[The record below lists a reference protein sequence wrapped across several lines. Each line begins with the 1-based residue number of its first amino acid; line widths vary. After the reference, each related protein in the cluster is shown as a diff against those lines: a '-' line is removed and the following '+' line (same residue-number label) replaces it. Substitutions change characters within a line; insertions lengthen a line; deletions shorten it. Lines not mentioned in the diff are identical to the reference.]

1 MPLVVNRQDWE
12 TSFRGQVRKLATGWN
27 VAEFRGKVRLKVR
40 PPGQV
45 EQSVIL
51 PFRWDDHSTG
61 DAYVRIRNVYKL
73 VSEGH
78 SLKGAAEIAEG
89 KAPKPLAD
97 WAGALERFKVQ
108 KLQHGRTIKPGT
120 WDHSYG
126 PVLGDAVDMLNG
138 RRPPS
143 NPADLLDL
151 CIRGWDPGSR
161 MRQIRAQSLAQFLRY
176 CVNREHFPALWLPP
190 SDLRSHVGAKGAQAG
205 PGLKGDPLTDQQII
219 DLLASLP
226 VDAAGGRWVDALRLL
241 AELGLRPG
249 ELQHLSVRTD
259 PATGDPFWWC
269 SYRKRS
275 GGGDT
280 EPRRVY
286 PLALVD
292 SDGNPQRWHLLE
304 RWQARLIELP
314 PMSSGNGAGDA
325 ISTYLS
331 RQPGWRSLR
340 AAMAAKGERAVPYS
354 FRHSYS
360 LRGHLRGI
368 DAGSVALSM
377 GHSFEVHCRSYP
389 WASQA
394 GTAAAFERANAALAS
409 HPA

>member
-1 MPLVVNRQDWE
+1 MPRVVNRQDWE
-12 TSFRGQVRKLATGWN
+12 TAFRGSVRRLGTGWN

-40 PPGQV
+40 PPGQA

-51 PFRWDDHSTG
+51 PFRWDAHSTG

-73 VSEGH
+73 VGEGH

-89 KAPKPLAD
+89 KAPKPVAD
-97 WAGALERFKVQ
+97 WKGALERFEVQ
-108 KLQHGRTIKPGT
+108 KLKHGRTIKPGT
-120 WDHSYG
+120 WEHSYK
-126 PVLGDAVDMLNG
+126 PVLGDAVDMLTS

-143 NPADLLDL
+143 NPADLLDP
-151 CIRGWDPGSR
+151 CIRPWESGGR

-190 SDLRSHVGAKGAQAG
+190 PDLRSHIGAKGAQAG
-205 PGLKGDPLTDQQII
+205 PGLKGDPLTDQQILN
-219 DLLASLP
+219 LLASLP
-226 VDAAGGRWVDALRLL
+226 VDDAGGRWVDALRLL
-241 AELGLRPG
+241 AELGLRPV
-249 ELQHLSVRTD
+249 ELGHLSVRTD
-259 PATGDPFWWC
+259 PTTGDPYWWC

-280 EPRRVY
+280 KPRRVY
-286 PLALVD
+286 PLPLED
-292 SDGNPQRWHLLE
+292 SEGNTQQWRLLQ
-304 RWQARLIELP
+304 RWQAQLIELP
-314 PMSSGNGAGDA
+314 PLASGNGAGDA
-325 ISTYLS
+325 ISTYLN

-340 AAMAAKGERAVPYS
+340 AEKAATGERAVPYS

-360 LRGHLRGI
+360 LRGHLRGV
-368 DAGSVALSM
+368 GVGALAQSM

-394 GTAAAFERANAALAS
+394 GTAAAFERANAALVS